1 MSSGNKTFYLY
12 YTEKPGYKFKGWLKT
27 DNNYTCNTNSTTNTT
42 DGWEVKQTATGVGA
56 QNSYYVAIFATLQSS
71 AHNTTVQFNDTK
83 VDEQSSKSITIKHSH
98 AGTVSLSLSGTNAG
112 DFSLSE
118 NSFTST
124 SYQEGKNITIDFKP
138 TCVGE
143 RTATLTISSNNGLSS
158 LTVYLKGNGLRHTP
172 TDITWQEPIDVNMF
186 VGDTRTIKANPTTD
200 GNITYSSSNTSSI
213 SVSGNTLTAKAEGIA
228 IITATQAA
236 TCKYNAVSITKTFTV
251 NNKKTPTFWL
261 NGDPDQLT
269 DNLKTEDTRTITITN
284 VDERMTADYNPNLLS
299 YTFDG
304 STATIKALD
313 AGTATLK
320 LTQPENNQIF
330 YGERTFTFYITK
342 YDTNTITNDLATNYM
357 VDDVVAEADIY
368 TINNHEVPVE
378 IISGN
383 NNVLK
388 FENGQLK
395 AVGAGTTTLTVKQ
408 SATNKWVER
417 TATKTI
423 TVHKYDITATINP
436 DNAVWNQLVTP
447 NPFSASTQ
455 HKFSGATSA
464 VTGFTVTQRGNEHIA
479 LMDANTRN
487 IQTYYT
493 NGDVN
498 FFITRPEDYKYNA
511 LNQILTLHVKQSTV
525 NCPVLEDNDERYWS
539 TINNSRTYTIPS
551 GTPDSLFFQAKR
563 TEIFG
568 VSNTSNF
575 YAEYSTDNSNWTK
588 AMTINLSSTN
598 TWYNLKC
605 DIPATAKYVRFSTEF
620 GATGNKH
627 IRNVRVTRAKSL
639 TPSDSTVIL
648 PVTSIGTPE
657 TKTFTLKWSTC
668 ADEILLTN
676 SNPHF
681 SINTHNISSTAGQGS
696 TAIKVTC
703 DASVVGTLRDTI
715 VIYDQTQRIFV
726 PVVCEVND
734 KFIANIKGTTAYSK
748 KVDDTWV
755 ADFKFDTCQTTLPSA
770 DINEPFY
777 YTIDHD
783 LTGND
788 VQNPEYKDQVISYN
802 PQNDTIT
809 AHNAG
814 TAVLTFIQKPTE
826 SHYTDTLRCVIT
838 VTKYTT
844 SFDLKGRTTY
854 NTGDEAPYN
863 ALFNTLTNNSDVTM
877 TFTSG
882 DESVIKYEDSK
893 LKALCAGSTS
903 FTVAQAES
911 YKWFGL
917 SQTLNINVKK
927 YNSNFS
933 LTNNGADI
941 TCLIGDKIDALS
953 LYTTANNEILPT
965 ITSDNPTVVSFNP
978 TTRQLEANTA
988 GEAIITIAQPV
999 DCKWTEYTTTR
1010 KIIVHKHTP
1019 VFTFQKPVYFNDTV
1033 VDYFTTSNTQTPLSI
1048 TSQTD
1053 TDVAIVYFD
1062 QNNPNDLYTTDLISF
1077 IKEDTTFVTFT
1088 QEENWYWYARTVI
1101 DTIVPIDPNNH
1112 VTFTLTENNRTV
1124 FDKGSYIL
1132 RGWENQSIQ
1141 FGDDG
1146 GGLNYEDKYLIIEFT
1161 GIPDSLSFTTTTD
1174 WAATTEIGNN
1184 IFFYTQEGKTKDN
1197 LSQIWSSTN
1206 KENNVKIKLNPDT
1219 RWLKICYSGN
1229 LKGFF
1234 HNVSVTELN
1243 QFEAVPNVL
1252 DFGLQYVDNPETTK
1266 SFDFKYA
1273 NAGYKVHLQ
1282 STDTMFT
1289 VATTYID
1296 TIGGEKYGTV
1306 HDIQVTY
1313 NPLHVHQTTGED
1325 AMILIWD
1332 EAGHRDTV
1340 FLHVNTVKSKPSLY
1354 WTEDWSAHEPIVLL
1368 GQHMPD
1374 TVAKATNGY
1383 PVKYRSDDESIL
1395 KIAPDSLS
1403 FIAVGIGETYITA
1416 HADSD
1421 RVYLQ
1426 PDTIRKLFRVTDKLM
1441 QYIVWEDNL
1450 THFCIDDQ
1458 PDTLHA
1464 QAWVMTD
1471 AATGEWEYSPEQT
1484 AKIQYYSSNPDVVEV
1499 QGNLLIIKEEGELL
1513 LSATINGDTIYEKT
1527 SAQVPVRVRDC
1538 SVTCSDADLVIPV
1551 INANGTV
1558 MMPEDKLEYDPY
1570 ALFQNE
1576 HILRIDTA
1584 QGIPGQLIFTYR
1596 GIKAWGILEGKIRV
1610 WESTDGGENWQQVL
1624 SDADAVEPENGVT
1637 HYSPLIPLS
1646 RNATHLKFE
1655 RFPALDVKL
1664 GYHILQHITVL
1675 PDKYIESVPNDIHWG
1690 NVYVGN
1696 SPDTTIAITYS
1707 SIRSN
1712 LQIASSQPSHL
1723 TINKSTIVDDCGAW
1737 DTVPL
1742 TISLKADISIVGN
1755 YHQYVT
1761 VTDPIGG
1768 MTDTIHV
1775 YANIVKNSPTITW
1788 NPTDTIRSSA
1798 EWETQ
1803 KTAISS
1809 SGDLVLYELTA
1820 GNLPEEYAYLNDAGK
1835 MILLRGGWI
1844 TARAYTAETTT
1855 SNEVSAYHD
1864 FFIVVDPLF
1873 QDFDNDG
1880 NWLNDNNWNI
1890 GRIPWTTDSATIA
1903 ANKHVSLDTVIITEG
1918 LSFESGGSIHITHE
1932 GGLTVGAQ
1940 GIQGA
1945 ATDGSSIVI
1954 DNLKTGA
1961 GFLRI
1966 SPAYQGTM
1974 PRATINYQTRS
1985 TLDTG
1990 ANKDATW
1997 QYIGAPGANCQF
2009 TVDYIT
2015 WLYQWSEPQNWLK
2028 KTGTLTLT
2036 PFAGYAITQYGQPIY
2051 SLKADPICTN
2061 QTITLTKTPEVSG
2074 GMNGDNLFAN
2084 SYMAPIDVKN
2094 FTADDFSGDLDKTFY
2109 IFNSGSWNQWN
2120 GQNEKD
2126 STLGSN
2132 GSTTPGQYCAIPA
2145 LSATYL
2151 DSEYDI
2157 TTIPPMQGVYV
2168 IANNDGASIRL
2179 DYNKHIWQAGTST
2192 DSTNLNEPMR
2202 APQRQAQEQMQQDS
2216 FRRLRLQVNSA
2227 NSGADRMYIIQEST
2241 TTRDYDN
2248 GYDAPN
2254 HFAEGIANIYTNEP
2268 FGKMEVSCANDIDSM
2283 YIGFQAGTDEQ
2294 YTLSFRSL
2302 IGDSLYLKDLSN
2314 DSIFLLTEGGKYH
2327 FTAQPLSTNDLRF
2340 QVLLHPVFNN
2350 EDTNAG
2356 VTTDMEYVA
2365 DTHIWHDHNQL
2376 YITNAPANSTLALYN
2391 INGQLILSHT
2401 TQHTT
2406 HTIDLNH
2413 LHQGVYIL
2421 QLNNQMYKFV
2431 RQ

>member
-1 MSSGNKTFYLY
+1 MKQFLRYTLTLVVVLLTTTPAWADDCTYTKSLTGGTYTSKDFNQTICSTTSEAPNVAVRIKYTIKLESTFLGKDLTYTLYAIDSSGQQYQIASDLTVGNGETVTVEKSFNFNKDITS
-12 YTEKPGYKFKGWLKT
+12 YKI
-27 DNNYTCNTNSTTNTT
+27 DQTNSKFGGNRKITISNITVTYKYAPSLTT
-42 DGWEVKQTATGVGA
+42 DKTSLKIIDTPVGSSSSVSFSVNY
-56 QNSYYVAIFATLQSS
+56 QNSTNNVTLTADESS
-71 AHNTTVQFNDTK
+71 DVNNSFSISPT
-83 VDEQSSKSITIKHSH
+83 SKSITDCSNTTNYTITFSPQSEQTNATATYIISGNGTSLTVTVTATSFATVEPEYTCNIADSYMVDDPAIDLNQLWTSTSPAQKNYNIVSWTPSGNNNTNAVQPAITNNFLSLGQ
-98 AGTVSLSLSGTNAG
+98 AGTIVLSLSQVETAG
-112 DFSLSE
+112 YYAGSD
-118 NSFTST
+118 
-124 SYQEGKNITIDFKP
+124 
-138 TCVGE
+138 
-143 RTATLTISSNNGLSS
+143 
-158 LTVYLKGNGLRHTP
+158 
-172 TDITWQEPIDVNMF
+172 
-186 VGDTRTIKANPTTD
+186 
-200 GNITYSSSNTSSI
+200 
-213 SVSGNTLTAKAEGIA
+213 
-228 IITATQAA
+228 
-236 TCKYNAVSITKTFTV
+236 TKTI
-251 NNKKTPTFWL
+251 L
-261 NGDPDQLT
+261 
-269 DNLKTEDTRTITITN
+269 
-284 VDERMTADYNPNLLS
+284 
-299 YTFDG
+299 
-304 STATIKALD
+304 IK
-313 AGTATLK
+313 
-320 LTQPENNQIF
+320 
-330 YGERTFTFYITK
+330 K
-342 YDTNTITNDLATNYM
+342 YDTNTITNNLATNYM

-368 TINNHEVPVE
+368 TINNNEVPVE

-395 AVGAGTTTLTVKQ
+395 AIGAGTTTLSVKQ
-408 SATNKWVER
+408 SETYKWVER

-423 TVHKYDITATINP
+423 TVHKYDITASINP
-436 DNAVWNQLVTP
+436 DNAVWNQLITP

-455 HKFSGATSA
+455 HKFSGATSS
-464 VTGFTVTQRGNEHIA
+464 VTGFTVTQQNNKHIA
-479 LMDANTRN
+479 LMDVNSRN

-493 NGDVN
+493 NGQVN
-498 FFITRPEDYKYNA
+498 FLITRPEDYKYNA
-511 LNQILTLHVKQSTV
+511 LNQTLTLTV
-525 NCPVLEDNDERYWS
+525 NQSNETCYILEDLTERKWDTNDSEE
-539 TINNSRTYTIPS
+539 YTIPS

-563 TEIFG
+563 TAILGF
-568 VSNTSNF
+568 SNSTNF
-575 YAEYSTDNSNWTK
+575 YAQYRTENGSWTR
-588 AMTINLSSTN
+588 AMTINLSNTD
-598 TWYNLKC
+598 TWYNLSC
-605 DIPATAKYVRFSTEF
+605 DIPDNAKYIRFITET

-627 IRNVRVTRAKSL
+627 IQNVRVTRKKSL
-639 TPSDSTVIL
+639 TPSDSIVTL

-657 TKTFTLKWSTC
+657 TKTFTLNWSTC
-668 ADEILLTN
+668 SDEILLTN

-681 SINTHNISSTAGQGS
+681 RLDTDSIQPTNNEGS

-703 DASVVGTLRDTI
+703 DATVVGTLRDTI

-726 PVVCEVND
+726 PVECIVND

-770 DINEPFY
+770 ESNAPFY
-777 YTIDHD
+777 YTISHD
-783 LTGND
+783 LTGNEVLKPGYD
-788 VQNPEYKDQVISYN
+788 ENPVISYN
-802 PQNDTIT
+802 PQNNTIT

-814 TAVLTFIQKPTE
+814 TAVLTFIQKPTI
-826 SHYTDTLRCVIT
+826 SHYTDTFRCVIT
-838 VTKYTT
+838 VSKH
-844 SFDLKGRTTY
+844 
-854 NTGDEAPYN
+854 
-863 ALFNTLTNNSDVTM
+863 DVELQWK
-877 TFTSG
+877 
-882 DESVIKYEDSK
+882 D
-893 LKALCAGSTS
+893 
-903 FTVAQAES
+903 
-911 YKWFGL
+911 
-917 SQTLNINVKK
+917 
-927 YNSNFS
+927 
-933 LTNNGADI
+933 
-941 TCLIGDKIDALS
+941 
-953 LYTTANNEILPT
+953 
-965 ITSDNPTVVSFNP
+965 
-978 TTRQLEANTA
+978 
-988 GEAIITIAQPV
+988 
-999 DCKWTEYTTTR
+999 
-1010 KIIVHKHTP
+1010 
-1019 VFTFQKPVYFNDTV
+1019 PVYFNDTISN
-1033 VDYFTTSNTQTPLSI
+1033 YFTTTDTISSI
-1048 TSQTD
+1048 EIVSETD
-1053 TDVAIVYFD
+1053 TDVAKLTYATS
-1062 QNNPNDLYTTDLISF
+1062 NNSLDLITF
-1077 IKEDTTFVTFT
+1077 NKEDSTTVTVS
-1088 QEENWYWYARTVI
+1088 QKENYKWNGYSI
-1101 DTIVPIDPNNH
+1101 DHTIKPIDPNNH

-1146 GGLNYEDKYLIIEFT
+1146 GGFNYEDKYLIIKFT

-1174 WAATTEIGNN
+1174 RAATTEIGNN

-1234 HNVSVTELN
+1234 HNVTVTELN
-1243 QFEAVPNVL
+1243 EFEAVPNVL

-1273 NAGYKVHLQ
+1273 NAGYKVHLE

-1450 THFCIDDQ
+1450 THFCIGDQ

-1471 AATGEWEYSPEQT
+1471 AATGEWKYSPEQT

-1538 SVTCSDADLVIPV
+1538 SVTCSDADLVISV
-1551 INANGTV
+1551 INTNGTV

-1570 ALFQNE
+1570 ALWDSE
-1576 HILRIDTA
+1576 KIVAIDTTA
-1584 QGIPGQLIFTYR
+1584 GIPGHLIFAYYGR
-1596 GIKAWGILEGKIRV
+1596 QAWGTLEGKIRV

-1820 GNLPEEYAYLNDAGK
+1820 GNLLEEYAYLNDAGK

-1903 ANKHVSLDTVIITEG
+1903 ANKHVLLTTEIITEG
-1918 LSFESGGSIHITHE
+1918 LSFESGSAIHITST

-1966 SPAYQGTM
+1966 SPAYQGAM

-1997 QYIGAPGANCQF
+1997 QYIGAPGNDVQF
-2009 TVDYIT
+2009 TVDGIT
-2015 WLYQWSEPQNWLK
+2015 WLYQWSEPQNWIN
-2028 KTGTLTLT
+2028 KTGTLTLE
-2036 PFAGYAITQYGQPIY
+2036 PFAGYAITQYGKPTYALSAEAIT
-2051 SLKADPICTN
+2051 SD
-2061 QTITLTKTPEVSG
+2061 QTITLTKTES
-2074 GMNGDNLFAN
+2074 GMNGNNLFAN
-2084 SYMAPIDVKN
+2084 SYMAPIDAKN
-2094 FTADDFSGDLDKTFY
+2094 FTPEDFSDYNTGSEDIVKTFY
-2109 IFNSGSWNQWN
+2109 IFNSGSWNEWN
-2120 GQNEKD
+2120 KYDTETSK
-2126 STLGSN
+2126 GSN
-2132 GSTTPGQYCAIPA
+2132 GNDVPGQYCAVPA
-2145 LSATYL
+2145 FSSKYMDGA
-2151 DSEYDI
+2151 EI
-2157 TTIPPMQGVYV
+2157 TTLPPMQGIYV
-2168 IANNDGASIRL
+2168 IANTNGAQIHL
-2179 DYNKHIWQAGTST
+2179 NYDKHVWNAGTNPNVST
-2192 DSTNLNEPMR
+2192 DMHEPMR
-2202 APQRQAQEQMQQDS
+2202 TPQRLQAEEQMQQDN
-2216 FRRLRLQVNSA
+2216 FRRIRIQLNSA
-2227 NSGADRMYIIQEST
+2227 NSGADRLYIIQTDET
-2241 TTRDYDN
+2241 TPLYDN

-2254 HFAEGIANIYTNEP
+2254 QTVSGLTNIYTTES
-2268 FGKMEVSCANDIDSM
+2268 FGKMEVSCSNRIDSM
-2283 YIGFQAGTDEQ
+2283 YIGFQAGSDMQ
-2294 YTLSFRSL
+2294 YTLSFSSL
-2302 IGDSLYLKDLSN
+2302 IGDMLYLQDLEQDTIVAMQQDMPYTFSATPLTIN
-2314 DSIFLLTEGGKYH
+2314 DHRFRLLLYPEDYSDTPNTPTDTEQ
-2327 FTAQPLSTNDLRF
+2327 ADNIRVWVNNN
-2340 QVLLHPVFNN
+2340 VLHVI
-2350 EDTNAG
+2350 G
-2356 VTTDMEYVA
+2356 
-2365 DTHIWHDHNQL
+2365 
-2376 YITNAPANSTLALYN
+2376 APANSTLHIYN
-2391 INGQLILSHT
+2391 ISGAHIFTQIISDTPYTYNLSH
-2401 TQHTT
+2401 
-2406 HTIDLNH
+2406 LSAS
-2413 LHQGVYIL
+2413 VYLVRI
-2421 QLNNQMYKFV
+2421 NNYTYKV
-2431 RQ
+2431 ITK